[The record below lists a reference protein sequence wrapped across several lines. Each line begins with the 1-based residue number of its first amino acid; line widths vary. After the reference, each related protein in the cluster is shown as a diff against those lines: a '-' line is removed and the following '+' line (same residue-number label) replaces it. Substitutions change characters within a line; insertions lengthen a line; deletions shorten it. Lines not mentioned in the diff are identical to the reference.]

1 MKPSVLRGNKY
12 KLETDGK
19 FTSEGTA
26 LKIMP
31 KNKIAPYNDAKVVIG

>member
-1 MKPSVLRGNKY
+1 MRPSILRNNKH

-19 FTSEGTA
+19 FTSEKTA

-31 KNKIAPYNDAKVVIG
+31 NNKIAPYNDAKVLIG